1 MSQQPAGDLAVS
13 RGKAEQGKV
22 LRRVVNAKVTV
33 RNCETAN
40 PNGEEVTP
48 VTPVTPGA
56 RRESAKRYRPPRGQ

>member
-40 PNGEEVTP
+40 ANGEE
-48 VTPVTPGA
+48 
-56 RRESAKRYRPPRGQ
+56 

>member
-22 LRRVVNAKVTV
+22 LKRVVNAKVTV
-33 RNCETAN
+33 RSCETAN
-40 PNGEEVTP
+40 PNGEE